1 MKLLFCPHCTDVFN
15 LVLEVEKKCRCGQVK
30 GKYIDKTNVVYSGE
44 PILLGFRN
52 SQFIECARQNFQQD
66 ASLDFTAF
74 TISKSSPAF
83 KKE

>member
-30 GKYIDKTNVVYSGE
+30 GKYIDKTNAVSCCCSGSRG
-44 PILLGFRN
+44 I
-52 SQFIECARQNFQQD
+52 FIECARQNFQKD